1 MPSSQATWP
10 SSFQWEVYSS
20 RWARTARASSGPCTD
35 WRSPGTRRAS
45 ARATTGRSS
54 ALLGMQAQYEHS
66 PPTSSLSTTAQLR
79 PAARTRSATF
89 SPTGPA
95 PSTTTSY
102 SSASVIGTVWCAV
115 YSMAT
120 GAHAKDGIPRRRTR
134 LCEAVPPRGREEV
147 CVMATVELTKE
158 NFDSVVSENGF
169 VLIDFWA
176 SWCGPCR
183 QFAPVYEAASERHD
197 DLVFAKV
204 DTEAQQELAQAFD
217 IRSIP
222 TLMIVRDNV
231 AVFAQPGAL
240 PEAALEDVIGQAR
253 GLDMDEVR
261 KSVEAAQQK

>member
-1 MPSSQATWP
+1 
-10 SSFQWEVYSS
+10 
-20 RWARTARASSGPCTD
+20 
-35 WRSPGTRRAS
+35 
-45 ARATTGRSS
+45 
-54 ALLGMQAQYEHS
+54 
-66 PPTSSLSTTAQLR
+66 
-79 PAARTRSATF
+79 
-89 SPTGPA
+89 
-95 PSTTTSY
+95 
-102 SSASVIGTVWCAV
+102 
-115 YSMAT
+115 
-120 GAHAKDGIPRRRTR
+120 
-134 LCEAVPPRGREEV
+134 
-147 CVMATVELTKE
+147 MATVELTKE
-158 NFDSVVSENGF
+158 NFDSVVSDNGF

-261 KSVEAAQQK
+261 KSVEAAQQQARQGAPPQD